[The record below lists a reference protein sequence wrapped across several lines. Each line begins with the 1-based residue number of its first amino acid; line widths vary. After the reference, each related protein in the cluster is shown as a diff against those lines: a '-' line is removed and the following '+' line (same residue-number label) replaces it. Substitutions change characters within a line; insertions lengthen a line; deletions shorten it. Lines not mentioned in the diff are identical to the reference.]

1 MATAVEPTTAS
12 APQLP
17 PARPNGS
24 ILPGSL
30 VGAAIVL
37 AGVVA
42 AGYVSTQLVPATLPY
57 IEAFRLTAFAVVAA
71 AGVFVAGRVAG
82 MNPARGVSGGIIL
95 TVSAVITTAFI
106 VRAFLLNLEN
116 TTFGVYVAAGVLAL
130 CLFGIYRM
138 LTSETGRGWAGALD
152 DQGWASFHSHKR
164 TQGIHVRRYVM
175 IGLLLVGGT
184 GAWAIHEHQT
194 LGTGDA
200 VFAVPFTDLKV
211 PLLPAR
217 ELVVPA
223 LIALATLWAAWRAVN
238 MPVFADFLVATEAEM
253 NKVSWTSRKKLIQ
266 DTIVVLV
273 TVVLLTLFLLVIDLF
288 WGWLLSRSFIQVL
301 PSRPETQ
308 QVESDGTMK
317 LSW

>member
-12 APQLP
+12 APHLP
-17 PARPNGS
+17 PDRPNGS

-30 VGAAIVL
+30 IGAAIVL

-71 AGVFVAGRVAG
+71 AGVFLAGKVAG
-82 MNPARGVSGGIIL
+82 MNPTRGVSGGIIL
-95 TVSAVITTAFI
+95 TVSAVIATAFI
-106 VRAFLLNLEN
+106 VRAFLVNLAD
-116 TTFGVYVAAGVLAL
+116 TSFGIYVAAGVLAL
-130 CLFGIYRM
+130 CLFGIFRM
-138 LTSETGRGWAGALD
+138 LTSETGRGWAGMLD
-152 DQGWASFHSHKR
+152 DQGVASFHSHKR

-175 IGLLLVGGT
+175 IGLLLVGGS
-184 GAWAIHEHQT
+184 GAYTIHEYQS

-200 VFAVPFTDLKV
+200 VFSIPFTDLKV

-223 LIALATLWAAWRAVN
+223 LIALATLWVAWRAVN
-238 MPVFADFLVATEAEM
+238 MPAFADFLIATEAEM

-273 TVVLLTLFLLVIDLF
+273 TVVVLTLFLLVIDLF
-288 WGWLLSRSFIQVL
+288 WGWLLSRSFVGVL
-301 PSRPETQ
+301 PSQETQ
-308 QVESDGTMK
+308 NQQQNVGK
-317 LSW
+317 LNW

>member
-17 PARPNGS
+17 PARPDGS

-30 VGAAIVL
+30 IGAVIVL
-37 AGVVA
+37 AGVAA
-42 AGYVSTQLVPATLPY
+42 AGYVSTQLVSTTLPY
-57 IEAFRLTAFAVVAA
+57 HEAFRLAAFGVVAA
-71 AGVFVAGRVAG
+71 AGVFLAGKVAG
-82 MNPARGVSGGIIL
+82 MNPVRGVSGGIIL
-95 TVSAVITTAFI
+95 TVSAVVAIAFI
-106 VRAFLLNLEN
+106 VRAFLINLEG
-116 TTFGVYVAAGVLAL
+116 TSFGLYVAAGVLAL
-130 CLFGIYRM
+130 CLFGVFRM
-138 LTSETGRGWAGALD
+138 LTSDTGRGWAVALD

-164 TQGIHVRRYVM
+164 TQGVHVRRYVM
-175 IGLLLVGGT
+175 IGLLLVGAT
-184 GAWAIHEHQT
+184 GAWAIYEHQS
-194 LGTGDA
+194 LGVGDA
-200 VFAVPFTDLKV
+200 VFAVPFTDLRV

-223 LIALATLWAAWRAVN
+223 LIALATLWVAWRAVN
-238 MPVFADFLVATEAEM
+238 MPTFADFLIATEAEM

-288 WGWLLSRSFIQVL
+288 WGWLLSRSFVGVL
-301 PSRPETQ
+301 PSQEAKDRQ
-308 QVESDGTMK
+308 MQVEK

>member
-17 PARPNGS
+17 PARPDGS

-30 VGAAIVL
+30 IGAVIVL
-37 AGVVA
+37 AGVAA

-71 AGVFVAGRVAG
+71 AGVFVAGRAAG
-82 MNPARGVSGGIIL
+82 MNPVRGVSGGIIL
-95 TVSAVITTAFI
+95 TVSAVIATAFI
-106 VRAFLLNLEN
+106 VRAFLINLEG
-116 TTFGVYVAAGVLAL
+116 TSFGLYVAAGVLAL
-130 CLFGIYRM
+130 CLFGIFRM
-138 LTSETGRGWAGALD
+138 LTSETGRGWAVALD

-164 TQGIHVRRYVM
+164 TQGVHVRRYVM

-184 GAWAIHEHQT
+184 GAYTIHEHQT

-200 VFAVPFTDLKV
+200 VFTVPFTGWQV

-223 LIALATLWAAWRAVN
+223 LITLATLWAAWRAVN
-238 MPVFADFLVATEAEM
+238 MPVFADFLIATEAEM

-273 TVVLLTLFLLVIDLF
+273 TVVVLTLFLLVIDLF
-288 WGWLLSRSFIQVL
+288 WGWLLSRSFVGVL
-301 PSRPETQ
+301 PSQETKDRQ
-308 QVESDGTMK
+308 MQVEK